1 MFQVLALRQ
10 SEWNIQ
16 NSVDNTKLPSY
27 TLPLTQHHS
36 FFRNSFPLFL
46 ATTQTKTKTLTHAY
60 S

>member
-27 TLPLTQHHS
+27 TLPLTQHYS
-36 FFRNSFPLFL
+36 FFRNSIPLVL
-46 ATTQTKTKTLTHAY
+46 VTTQTKTLTHAY
-60 S
+60 L